1 MLSKLALLD
10 LLFIKIMIK
19 ERIYLQFT
27 LNMINLNLNIKNR
40 LTNFWIEEKVLVIK
54 KNKII
59 YNIMNQNLN
68 KLRNTINNILF
79 N

>member
-59 YNIMNQNLN
+59 YNIMNQN
-68 KLRNTINNILF
+68 
-79 N
+79 